1 MKNNLKVLAARVIA
15 GAAFAGMLYACSDQ
29 LATDDS
35 NLKDGSLRSAD
46 VSLLAT
52 PVGPST
58 ATECTI
64 TTITTNTTWS
74 PSGNPYILYGDVRVA
89 SGVTL
94 TIQAGTVIRGDKASR
109 GTLTILRGARIIA
122 NGTSTS
128 PIVFTS
134 NQPAG
139 SRASKDWGGVNILG
153 AAPNN
158 QGANVNAEGYPSCVT
173 APQYGGTNCA
183 DNSGVLRYVRI
194 EYGGIPQATVPNS
207 EKNGLTL
214 YSVGSGTTID
224 HVQVSFGGDDAFEW
238 FGGCVNAK
246 YLISYRNQDD
256 DFDTDFGY
264 SGKVQFGI
272 AVRDPAINDN
282 SASNGFESDTDAD
295 GVNATRTTA
304 RFSNFTLVG
313 PYDPACARVVVD
325 NPSPNPRF
333 LDGLHLRRNTGI
345 DVYNTIITGWR
356 NAQVYAEPS
365 SIVSAASGGVALSHN
380 TAVKSANALVP
391 ASVCFI
397 EPAAANNVWT
407 ISATNICA
415 DATACTTGGA
425 GSMVTNSGLST
436 AAWTLTNPSVRP
448 STATVAIQ
456 TNGTNANALDAF
468 FTANTTSA
476 SQTTTY
482 FRGARRFA
490 DDNGWDFGGSWVNY
504 DPQNAPYPN

>member
-1 MKNNLKVLAARVIA
+1 MKNNLKVLATRVIA
-15 GAAFAGMLYACSDQ
+15 GAAFASMLYACSDQ

-35 NLKDGSLRSAD
+35 DLKDGSLRSAD

-58 ATECTI
+58 ATECTV
-64 TTITTNTTWS
+64 TTISTNTTWT
-74 PSGNPYILYGDVRVA
+74 PAGNPYILYGDVRVA

-134 NQPAG
+134 NQAVG
-139 SRASKDWGGVNILG
+139 ARASKDWGGVNILG

-214 YSVGSGTTID
+214 YSVGSATTID

-304 RFSNFTLVG
+304 RFSNFTLIG
-313 PYDPACARVVVD
+313 PYDPACTRIVVD

-345 DVYNTIITGWR
+345 DVYNSIITGWR

-380 TAVKSANALVP
+380 TAVKPFNVA
-391 ASVCFI
+391 ASVCFT
-397 EPAAANNVWT
+397 EPASPNNVWT
-407 ISATNICA
+407 VSATNLCNN
-415 DATACTTGGA
+415 ATVCSNTLPGG
-425 GSMVTNSGLST
+425 MVAQSGLTTS
-436 AAWTLTNPSVRP
+436 AWTLTNPSVRP
-448 STATVAIQ
+448 SSATVAIQ

-468 FTANTTSA
+468 FTAN
-476 SQTTTY
+476 QTTTGATTY
-482 FRGARRFA
+482 YRGARRFV
-490 DDNGWDFGGSWVNY
+490 DDNGWDFGGTWVNY

>member
-1 MKNNLKVLAARVIA
+1 MKNNLKVLATRVIA

-35 NLKDGSLRSAD
+35 DLKDGSLRSAD

-58 ATECTI
+58 ATECTV
-64 TTITTNTTWS
+64 TTIAANTTWT
-74 PSGNPYILYGDVRVA
+74 PAGNPYILYGDVRVA

-109 GTLTILRGARIIA
+109 GTLTILRGAKIIA

-134 NQPAG
+134 NQAVG
-139 SRASKDWGGVNILG
+139 ARASKDWGGVNILG

-158 QGANVNAEGYPSCVT
+158 QGTNVNAEGYPSCVT

-214 YSVGSGTTID
+214 YSVGSATTID

-304 RFSNFTLVG
+304 RFSNFTLIG
-313 PYDPACARVVVD
+313 PYDPACTRTVVD

-345 DVYNTIITGWR
+345 DVYNSIITGWR

-380 TAVKSANALVP
+380 TAVKPFNVA

-397 EPAAANNVWT
+397 EPASPNNVWT
-407 ISATNICA
+407 VSATNLCNN
-415 DATACTTGGA
+415 ATVCSTTLPGGMIA
-425 GSMVTNSGLST
+425 QSGLTT
-436 AAWTLTNPSVRP
+436 AAWTLANPSVRP
-448 STATVAIQ
+448 ASATVAIQ
-456 TNGTNANALDAF
+456 TNGTNANVLDSF
-468 FTANTTSA
+468 FTVNE
-476 SQTTTY
+476 TTTGATTY
-482 FRGARRFA
+482 YRGARRFV
-490 DDNGWDFGGSWVNY
+490 DDNGWDFGGTWYNY